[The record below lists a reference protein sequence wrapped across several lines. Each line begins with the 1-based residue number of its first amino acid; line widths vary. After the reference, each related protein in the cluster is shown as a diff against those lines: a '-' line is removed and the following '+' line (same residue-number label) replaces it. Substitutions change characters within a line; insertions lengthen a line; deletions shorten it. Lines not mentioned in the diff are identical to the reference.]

1 MDINRLCCLCSPV
14 ARCFR
19 SLKSGVKCGQMIAI
33 VIPRF
38 SGKSQFINSVNSTN
52 YLLLD
57 LEENVTLEMTEV
69 ERTKLQG
76 LIGNASYNLH
86 YFPIC
91 RDYLKKI
98 RDNHKN
104 KAILVFCSDME
115 LVKYLG
121 ISKIYAYAP
130 SNQLSERIKAD
141 LPEAD
146 RAKYEQSRLELL
158 IHNKEKMFSF
168 NDFNQLTQSIINKF
182 KLTMKL

>member
-1 MDINRLCCLCSPV
+1 MKN
-14 ARCFR
+14 
-19 SLKSGVKCGQMIAI
+19 GVKCGQMIAI

-38 SGKSQFINSVNSTN
+38 SGKSTFINSVNSTN

-57 LEENVTLEMTEV
+57 LEENVTLEMTDA
-69 ERTKLQG
+69 ERAKLGG
-76 LIGNASYNLH
+76 LVGNASYNLH

-121 ISKIYAYAP
+121 IPKVYAYAP
-130 SNQLSERIKAD
+130 SNQLSERIKTN
-141 LPEAD
+141 LPEAE
-146 RAKYEQSRLELL
+146 RAKYDQSRLELL
-158 IHNKEKMFSF
+158 IHNKEKMISF
-168 NDFNQLTQSIINKF
+168 NDFNTLTQSVINKF
-182 KLTMKL
+182 HLTMKL